1 MKNNTITWAQAK
13 GIMDENLK
21 AICAIF
27 CTTAQAFGMT
37 EEQATEFAVNN
48 TEGLEAVC
56 RELFE
61 RVTDILGIENVEEPT
76 DADKLIELLEKAQ
89 NISLKA

>member
-1 MKNNTITWAQAK
+1 MKNNTITWAQARS
-13 GIMDENLK
+13 IMDENLK
-21 AICAIF
+21 AVCAIF

-37 EEQATEFAVNN
+37 QEQATEFTINN
-48 TEGLEAVC
+48 IEGLKAVSQ
-56 RELFE
+56 ELFKN
-61 RVTDILGIENVEEPT
+61 VTEILEIENVENPT